1 MEPFSEKPI
10 QIYEPQFIRILSLV
24 FDQTLAR
31 NITHL
36 ALSKFVDD
44 YSVIILTAIAIPSFE
59 LLYAI

>member
-36 ALSKFVDD
+36 ALSKFGGRLFRNNINCNCDTF
-44 YSVIILTAIAIPSFE
+44 I
-59 LLYAI
+59 